1 MVSTKILID
10 LLHSC
15 GVPTDERVD
24 TILTHLQKIAYL
36 FHGNWTINSEEL
48 YPDNTMSSHFGL
60 SSEVMRFL
68 RDYIVRYF
76 SSNCVKKSNIILVNI
91 S

>member
-1 MVSTKILID
+1 MVSTKTLFD

-15 GVPTDERVD
+15 GVPTDEHID

-36 FHGNWTINSEEL
+36 FRGNWTINSEQL

-60 SSEVMRFL
+60 SSEVMRIL

-76 SSNCVKKSNIILVNI
+76 SSNSVKYLILFINI